1 MAIETVEPIPL
12 LFTGAGLA
20 EDTIRIMSLTQRAPK
35 PVVGLTRENYL
46 KVSYI
51 VLLRSTSN
59 TISIIVVVSLQL
71 HETSSQNLSISSIE
85 HIRTKNKEKVDTNTN
100 WKSRN

>member
-1 MAIETVEPIPL
+1 MAIVTVEPIPL
-12 LFTGAGLA
+12 LFTGAVLA

-35 PVVGLTRENYL
+35 TVVGLTRENYL